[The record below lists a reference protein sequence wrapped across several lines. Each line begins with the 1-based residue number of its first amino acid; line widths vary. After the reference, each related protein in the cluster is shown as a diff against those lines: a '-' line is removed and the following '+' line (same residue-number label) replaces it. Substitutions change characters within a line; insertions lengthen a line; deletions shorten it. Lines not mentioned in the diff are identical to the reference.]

1 MTTKIVINTNLVYKK
16 KSYANLN
23 TNIKLLKVTFI
34 ASHNDIIRINERI
47 IFCFCFCFMHEKIIS
62 IFKYVN

>member
-34 ASHNDIIRINERI
+34 ASHNDIIKISERI
-47 IFCFCFCFMHEKIIS
+47 IFFCFMHEKII
-62 IFKYVN
+62 